1 MDSCTLHLMQKIFSS
16 WKYLITNKHK
26 IKSLDDKEIDKF
38 EKNV

>member
-1 MDSCTLHLMQKIFSS
+1 MASCTLNLMQNIFRS
-16 WKYLITNKHK
+16 WKHLITNKHK

>member
-1 MDSCTLHLMQKIFSS
+1 MASCTLNLMQKSS

-26 IKSLDDKEIDKF
+26 IKILDDKEIDKF